1 MMKIIVSPD
10 SFKGSLSAI
19 RAAQAIEEGI
29 KLVFEDAE
37 VVKVPIADGGEGTVD
52 AIITATKGEII
63 YKEVVGP
70 LGKPVNAKMAVINNG
85 ATAVIEMAEASGIIQ
100 VKDKE
105 KNPLFTTTYG
115 TGELIL
121 EAINRHCNKI
131 IIGIGGSATNDCG
144 AGMAQA
150 LGFKLLDEYGLQI
163 GFGGGELSKVKEIKM
178 SPLYDKIK
186 DVEIIAACDVT
197 NPLCGEKG
205 ASAIFGPQKGA
216 TPDMVNLLDS
226 NLSYFA
232 GIIKRDLKKDIKDIP
247 GAGAAGG
254 LGAALLAFL
263 DAKLTRGVELV
274 LDAVNF
280 DDKLRDADLV
290 ITGEGRID
298 GQSVFGKVPMGVA
311 KAAKQHGVP
320 VIAVGG
326 SIGDGAEA
334 LYDVGVDAIACI
346 ITCPMSLEFAMAN
359 SFTLLKSAVERLMRV
374 YAIHR

>member
-1 MMKIIVSPD
+1 MKIIAAPD

-19 RAAQAIEEGI
+19 RAAEAIEEGI
-29 KLVFEDAE
+29 KIVFKDAE

-52 AIITATKGEII
+52 AIITAANGEII
-63 YKEVVGP
+63 YKEVAGP
-70 LGKPVNAKMAVINNG
+70 LNRPVNAKMAIING
-85 ATAVIEMAEASGIIQ
+85 GGTAVIEMAEASGITL
-100 VKDKE
+100 VTDKE
-105 KNPLFTTTYG
+105 KNPLVTTTYG

-121 EAINRHCNKI
+121 EAINRNCKRI
-131 IIGIGGSATNDCG
+131 VIGIGGSATNDCG

-150 LGFKLLDEYGLQI
+150 LGFKLLDEHMSQI

-186 DVEIIAACDVT
+186 DIEIIVACDVT
-197 NPLCGEKG
+197 NPLCGQKG

-216 TPDMVNLLDS
+216 TPNMVNLLDS
-226 NLSYFA
+226 NLSYF
-232 GIIKRDLKKDIKDIP
+232 GDIIKRDLKKDVKDIP

-254 LGAALLAFL
+254 LGAALIAFL
-263 DAKLTRGVELV
+263 DARLMRGVEMV

-298 GQSVFGKVPMGVA
+298 SQSVFGKVPMGVA
-311 KAAKQHGVP
+311 KAAKKYGVP

-346 ITCPMSLEFAMAN
+346 MTHPMSLEFAMTN
-359 SFTLLKSAVERLMRV
+359 SFELLKSAVERLMRV
-374 YAIHR
+374 YAIDK

>member
-1 MMKIIVSPD
+1 MKIIVSPD

-29 KLVFEDAE
+29 KLVFKDAE

-52 AIITATKGEII
+52 AIITATEGEII
-63 YKEVVGP
+63 YKEVVDP

-85 ATAVIEMAEASGIIQ
+85 TVAVIEMAEASGIIQ

-105 KNPLFTTTYG
+105 KNPMVTTTYG

-121 EAINRHCNKI
+121 EAINRHCSKI

-144 AGMAQA
+144 AGMVQA
-150 LGFKLLDEYGLQI
+150 LGFKLLNEHGSQI
-163 GFGGGELSKVKEIKM
+163 GFGGGNLSKVKEIKM
-178 SPLYDKIK
+178 SPLCDRIK
-186 DVEIIAACDVT
+186 DIEIIAACDVT
-197 NPLCGEKG
+197 NPLCGSKG

-232 GIIKRDLKKDIKDIP
+232 EIIKRDLKKDVKDIP

-254 LGAALLAFL
+254 LGAALIAFL
-263 DAKLTRGVELV
+263 DAKLKRGVEIV
-274 LDAVNF
+274 LDAANF

-298 GQSVFGKVPMGVA
+298 GQSAFGKVPMGVA
-311 KAAKQHGVP
+311 KAAKKYGVP

-326 SIGDGAEA
+326 SIGEGAEA
-334 LYDVGVDAIACI
+334 LYNVGVDAIACI

-359 SFTLLKSAVERLMRV
+359 SYVLLKSSVERLMRI
-374 YAIHR
+374 YAIHK